1 MFHLMIRLSFILF
14 RDSDHRSLLLYR
26 IKFHNETGGS
36 TNFCQEKKFTFEKKN
51 ICNRTKISELICSSF
66 YILQRLIKIT
76 FHTTSLVILN
86 SVKNYVVLFSSFF
99 FFQITYFFITIIWFI
114 ITSSGV
120 VLICPYSSDSLRW
133 SIATLEITRRV
144 LISR

>member
-1 MFHLMIRLSFILF
+1 MPLRCVFHLMIRLSFILF

-36 TNFCQEKKFTFEKKN
+36 TNFCQEKKFTLKKT

-76 FHTTSLVILN
+76 FHTASLVILN
-86 SVKNYVVLFSSFF
+86 SVKNYVVLFSFIII
-99 FFQITYFFITIIWFI
+99 FFQITYFFII

-120 VLICPYSSDSLRW
+120 VLICPYNSYSLR
-133 SIATLEITRRV
+133 
-144 LISR
+144 